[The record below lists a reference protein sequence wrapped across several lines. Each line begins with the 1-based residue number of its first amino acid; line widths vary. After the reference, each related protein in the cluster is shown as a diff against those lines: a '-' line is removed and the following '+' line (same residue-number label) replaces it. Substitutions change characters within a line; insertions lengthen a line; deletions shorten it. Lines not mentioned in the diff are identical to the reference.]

1 MQVNWFPLQP
11 FEHTRVIFFK
21 MKAFVFDEEMA
32 KEYGVENAVM
42 IWNFQYWIQH
52 NETNGKHFYNG
63 RYWTF
68 NSVDAFMKQF
78 PFWSRGQIRRILKSL
93 EENDVIMTGNYNSS
107 AYDRTM
113 WYAFTDSFL
122 HKHLQK
128 STNGCD
134 QTENSNSIVSNQEHS
149 DITNVNTDKAADGGL
164 FQSEPE
170 FQPTTVVRPKRTS
183 EPACLFEN
191 SRYYNFNEFA
201 KEFKGPEYTDI
212 DMVYYYHAVADWSA
226 QKGKKMKDWIATA
239 RNFIR
244 SDMEKGK
251 LHRKTSS
258 GTVLDADTME
268 YLREMAQ

>member
-1 MQVNWFPLQP
+1 
-11 FEHTRVIFFK
+11 
-21 MKAFVFDEEMA
+21 MA

-42 IWNFQYWIQH
+42 IWNLQFWIEL

-134 QTENSNSIVSNQEHS
+134 QNENSISIVSNQEHTNLT
-149 DITNVNTDKAADGGL
+149 DINTDKAADGGL
-164 FQSEPE
+164 FQSEQE
-170 FQPTTVVRPKRTS
+170 FKPVTITRPKRTS
-183 EPACLFEN
+183 EPSCLFEN
-191 SRYYNFNEFA
+191 SRFADYDVFA
-201 KEFKGPEYTDI
+201 KEFNAPEFADI
-212 DMVYYYHAVADWSA
+212 DIVYYYHAVADWSA

-239 RNFIR
+239 RNFMR
-244 SDMEKGK
+244 SDMQKK
-251 LHRKTSS
+251 QVHRKT
-258 GTVLDADTME
+258 GTAPGLDPDAIE
-268 YLREMAQ
+268 YLQDMAQ